1 MSQVDANV
9 SKESETKKKAEK
21 TVRRHMYGAFCAGLI
36 PIPIVDI
43 ATLTAVQLDLVRK
56 LTAVYEVPFSKNTV
70 RNIVSSLLAGALPTV
85 VGPYLASMLKAIPFF
100 GFGLGLAT
108 VPVVA
113 VAATYAVGQ
122 IFIRHFES
130 GGTLLTFDTEKTKE
144 LFGELVKQGMKQ
156 ASEMKHAADK
166 SSLDEDSAAVS
177 MAEEGAEGENS
188 TVDEKKDSSKKK
200 RRSPN

>member
-1 MSQVDANV
+1 MSQVDANA

-21 TVRRHMYGAFCAGLI
+21 TVRRHMYGAFCAGMI

-85 VGPYLASMLKAIPFF
+85 IGPYLASMLKAIPFF

-108 VPVVA
+108 VPVVS

-130 GGTLLTFDTEKTKE
+130 GGTLLTFDTEKAKDI
-144 LFGELVKQGMKQ
+144 FGELVKQGMKQ
-156 ASEMKHAADK
+156 ASEMKKGVGK
-166 SSLDEDSAAVS
+166 SSLEDDSVPVS
-177 MAEEGAEGENS
+177 IIEEGAEEENS
-188 TVDEKKDSSKKK
+188 TVDGEKGPSKKK